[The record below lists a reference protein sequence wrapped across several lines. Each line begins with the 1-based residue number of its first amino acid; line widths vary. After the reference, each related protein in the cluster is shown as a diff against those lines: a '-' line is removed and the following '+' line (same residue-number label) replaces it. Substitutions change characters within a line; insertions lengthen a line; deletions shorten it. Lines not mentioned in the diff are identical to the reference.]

1 MRVGELQIAAGRMRP
16 AQLALLLATG
26 GTVTLAS
33 AAKAQTADSAA
44 KSGAAVA
51 NDPRDTLFL
60 RARRLVASGNGAAGR
75 ALVDS
80 ALAAAMTGTTEYA
93 TALYWR
99 GALSST
105 AADAERDY
113 RRIIVEYPFSP
124 HSGDA
129 LLALAQLEMA
139 RGERDPA
146 IDHLQRFLL
155 QRPNDPEHVRAAI
168 WLGRMLLEQNQLAK
182 GCAVLLRTRASLGE
196 TAVETRNQVDYY
208 AGRCAGVDT
217 MPPAPRPA
225 GAAPGARAPRADS
238 VSVRRSP
245 ARDTTRPDSTRR
257 PTAPHRDLPRADSTA
272 RSVASRGT
280 AANKP
285 RLRRDS
291 AVEESGRR
299 KPIAPN
305 AGATQATSRFTVQI
319 AAYDT
324 REAAEQLVTRLS
336 GRGIVARIV
345 PSAAAPYRVRVGRYA
360 TDAAATAAAR
370 ELKEKGIVGF
380 VTTTDNESARAPVRR

>member
-1 MRVGELQIAAGRMRP
+1 MRRVRLM
-16 AQLALLLATG
+16 LVLATICSHA
-26 GTVTLAS
+26 LA
-33 AAKAQTADSAA
+33 AAATAQTTDSTRRPTL
-44 KSGAAVA
+44 SVA
-51 NDPRDTLFL
+51 SDARDTLFL
-60 RARRLVASGNGAAGR
+60 RARGLVAGGNGAAGR

-80 ALAAAMTGTTEYA
+80 ALAATTPGTTEYA

-146 IDHLQRFLL
+146 IDHLERFLL
-155 QRPNDPEHVRAAI
+155 QRPNDPERVRAGI

-182 GCAVLLRTRASLGE
+182 GCAVLLRTRASLGDR
-196 TAVETRNQVDYY
+196 AVETRNQVDYY
-208 AGRCAGVDT
+208 AARCAGVDT
-217 MPPAPRPA
+217 TPPAPRSA
-225 GAAPGARAPRADS
+225 AAAPPAARVA
-238 VSVRRSP
+238 
-245 ARDTTRPDSTRR
+245 
-257 PTAPHRDLPRADSTA
+257 RADSTTKRA
-272 RSVASRGT
+272 TSRDTTAS
-280 AANKP
+280 KP
-285 RLRRDS
+285 RARRDS
-291 AVEESGRR
+291 TIVDSARR
-299 KPIAPN
+299 KPVAPN
-305 AGATQATSRFTVQI
+305 AAVTAATGRFTVQV

-324 REAAEQLVTRLS
+324 RQAAEQLVTRLS

-345 PSAAAPYRVRVGRYA
+345 SSTAAPYRVRVGRYA

-380 VTTTDNESARAPVRR
+380 VTTTDNESAAAPVRR

>member
-1 MRVGELQIAAGRMRP
+1 MRRVRLVFV
-16 AQLALLLATG
+16 LATG
-26 GTVTLAS
+26 GALPLA
-33 AAKAQTADSAA
+33 APATAQTTDSVA

-51 NDPRDTLFL
+51 TDPRDTLFL
-60 RARRLVASGNGAAGR
+60 RARRLVAGGNGAAGR

-80 ALAAAMTGTTEYA
+80 ALGAAAAGTTEYA
-93 TALYWR
+93 IALYWR

-139 RGERDPA
+139 RGERDSA

-155 QRPNDPEHVRAAI
+155 QRPNDPERVRAGI
-168 WLGRMLLEQNQLAK
+168 WLGRLLLEQNQLAK
-182 GCAVLLRTRASLGE
+182 GCAVLLRTRASLGD

-217 MPPAPRPA
+217 TPPAPRPTGGAIA
-225 GAAPGARAPRADS
+225 GRVPRPDS
-238 VSVRRSP
+238 VTVRRSP
-245 ARDTTRPDSTRR
+245 ARDTARPDSTRR
-257 PTAPHRDLPRADSTA
+257 QTSPHRDLPRVDSTTRPA
-272 RSVASRGT
+272 ASRGNASST
-280 AANKP
+280 P
-285 RLRRDS
+285 RPRRDS
-291 AVEESGRR
+291 SVGDSGRR
-299 KPIAPN
+299 KPVAPN
-305 AGATQATSRFTVQI
+305 ASATQGGGRFTVQI

-324 REAAEQLVTRLS
+324 RQAAEALVTRLRA
-336 GRGIVARIV
+336 RGIVARIV
-345 PSAAAPYRVRVGRYA
+345 PSTAAPYRVRVGRYT

-380 VTTTDNESARAPVRR
+380 VTTTESESARAPERQ